1 MAVEKEIGRI
11 QIDSNTEIVVRLTAY
26 RGKEGLD
33 IRFYIKSGAY
43 QGFTKQ
49 GIRIPL
55 DKIDELRSLMAKAK
69 EEIKMRP
76 SIL

>member
-11 QIDSNTEIVVRLTAY
+11 QVDSNTDIVIRLTAY

-43 QGFTKQ
+43 RGFTKQ

-55 DKIDELRSLMAKAK
+55 DKIDELRSLLVRAKD
-69 EEIKMRP
+69 EIRMRP